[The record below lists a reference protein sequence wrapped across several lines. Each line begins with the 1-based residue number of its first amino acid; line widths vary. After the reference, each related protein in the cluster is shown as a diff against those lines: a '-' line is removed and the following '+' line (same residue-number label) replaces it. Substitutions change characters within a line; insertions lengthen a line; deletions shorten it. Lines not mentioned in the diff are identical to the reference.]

1 MNNQMMSLSIEDKDQ
16 STKRALDWY
25 QVVKIIKEHYFFLL
39 SIISIITISVM
50 VVTFYSLPTY
60 ETTSQIIIDPNSDTL
75 IKKDYQESIDTNVY
89 TLLYQTKYRLL
100 QSREIFEHL
109 IHNKEMI
116 KDHFFQQWV
125 DEIIKKNKQT
135 KWKDKKSIKAEEER
149 IDSILIEK
157 LRQKIKIYSVPNTQL
172 IEITAQS
179 ENPVLAQK
187 MANIFAIE
195 SCNYDDK
202 WRQSMYKEVLDK
214 IQKKIESSRIEI
226 DKLTELKKIFN
237 EKNKK
242 KEVFL
247 NQDAYDKI
255 VLSNIN
261 SLQLLQFERNKIK
274 SEHAKE
280 LRSEEFKVK
289 GDDYLISIDKKI
301 ANSKA
306 ELASLSQVYKDNYPS
321 IISLKKMIS
330 ELSDIS
336 RKFRHEKNREI
347 EMTIESKDDLEKKL
361 NQKIEQMITNYNDA
375 LLLRNSQSFIEKK
388 LEVKFKSYQQ
398 LLNLFEIVRINQ
410 ETKFQQMRFLNRASY
425 PISTVSPEVIK
436 NTILSFIIS
445 TFFSFTLV
453 LARKI

>member
-1 MNNQMMSLSIEDKDQ
+1 MSLSIEDKDQ
-16 STKRALDWY
+16 STKSALDWY

-116 KDHFFQQWV
+116 KDHFFQQWI

-247 NQDAYDKI
+247 NQEAYDKI